1 MGILDKII
9 SAKEDSLLKEK
20 ASIPLE
26 ELIKS
31 KPEHETIFPLEKIL
45 TKKNILISEMKRQ
58 SPSGGNLDQ
67 TLIPKDQA
75 EMYINAGS
83 DAISVLTEKDYF
95 MGSEKDLSEVLEIT
109 KNKQVPV
116 LQKDFIIDEY
126 QIYNAKKLGADC
138 ILLITRILSMEKY
151 LEFYE
156 LSKSL
161 GLSAI
166 VEIFDES
173 ELDFALKADI
183 NIIGINNR
191 NLKTLKTDIKTTYD
205 LHNMLVGHSGPIVCE
220 SGIKSEKEVEEIV
233 KKTKINNFLIGES
246 LLKDLDQNSPLL
258 KKITQIRP

>member
-9 SAKEDSLLKEK
+9 SAKKDSLLREK

-26 ELIKS
+26 KLIRS

-67 TLIPKDQA
+67 SLIPKDQA

-95 MGSEKDLSEVLEIT
+95 MGSEKDLSDVLEIT

-126 QIYNAKKLGADC
+126 QIYKAKKLSADC

-191 NLKTLKTDIKTTYD
+191 NLDSLETNLENFEKISSMVPSKIFK
-205 LHNMLVGHSGPIVCE
+205 IAE
-220 SGIKSEKEVEEIV
+220 SGIKNSNDAKRMIDSGANGLLV
-233 KKTKINNFLIGES
+233 GES
-246 LLKDLDQNSPLL
+246 IMRSTNRS
-258 KKITQIRP
+258 KIIKEISSNE